1 MKITKKNGSTTLYD
15 DQKVVN
21 SIMRANAETTEE
33 LSEEGAFDITYDV
46 FSRLTDENEIITTQE
61 VRDCINEVLCER
73 GLLETARRYADYK
86 EECHSD
92 QV

>member
-1 MKITKKNGSTTLYD
+1 MKITKKNGNTTLYD

-33 LSEEGAFDITYDV
+33 LSEEGAFDIAYDV